1 MLFWLMSKRTT
12 VITDKLYQYILSV
25 SLREADIL
33 RRLREETAKDSMA
46 HMQIA
51 PEQGQFIAFL
61 IKLIGAKFVLELG
74 VYTGYS
80 TLCSLYAL
88 PEDGRLIACDTSE
101 QWTSIAKKF
110 WDEAG
115 VSHKVHLCLAPAV
128 LTLEK
133 LLKDGKEGGFDFVFI
148 DADKENYNFYYEYS
162 LKLIRRG
169 GLIAID
175 NVLWE
180 GKVADASFDD
190 SETKSICALNEKLHN
205 DSRIDISI
213 IPMADGLTLIRK
225 R

>member
-1 MLFWLMSKRTT
+1 MSKRRTI
-12 VITDKLYQYILSV
+12 ITEKLYQYVLSV

-33 RRLREETAKDSMA
+33 HRLRVETAKDIMA

-51 PEQGQFIAFL
+51 PEQGQLIAFL
-61 IKLIGAKFVLELG
+61 IKSIEAKYVLELG

-80 TLCSLYAL
+80 TLCSLLAL

-101 QWTSIAKKF
+101 KWTSIAKRY

-115 VSHKVHLCLAPAV
+115 VSHKAQLYLAPAII
-128 LTLEK
+128 TLET
-133 LLKDGKEGGFDFVFI
+133 LLKNGEDGSFDLAFI
-148 DADKENYNFYYEYS
+148 DADKENYDLYYEYS
-162 LKLIRRG
+162 LKLIRQG

-180 GKVADASFDD
+180 GKVTDKSLNDL
-190 SETKSICALNEKLHN
+190 ETSSIRALNDKIHN
-205 DSRIDISI
+205 DSRVDISI
-213 IPMADGLTLIRK
+213 IPMADGITLVRK